1 MDFRSSEID
10 LHGCNL
16 RGKKVK
22 SHLVL
27 FFFLQVFQVVF
38 NFFFFFLG
46 GGRLSVCGKDS
57 LPFD

>member
-22 SHLVL
+22 SHLV
-27 FFFLQVFQVVF
+27 FFVFF
-38 NFFFFFLG
+38 STSFSG
-46 GGRLSVCGKDS
+46 S
-57 LPFD
+57 L

>member
-22 SHLVL
+22 SHLVF

-38 NFFFFFLG
+38 NFFFLG
-46 GGRLSVCGKDS
+46 GGGG
-57 LPFD
+57 